1 MIGVT
6 SISYDWCN
14 TIQSNPMTTW
24 TAALSNDL
32 IPDYIKDLEVEAD
45 TREEAEDKLEAV
57 ISKSKDFQNF
67 SMTSIRKKRGGAR
80 PGAGRKKGTQ
90 GNYGCETVVA
100 RVPKHLKEALPEL
113 LTNIEQLKELVND
126 WESEANNSS
135 SPRYDR
141 ARKLISEIRA
151 LGF

>member
-1 MIGVT
+1 
-6 SISYDWCN
+6 
-14 TIQSNPMTTW
+14 MTTW

-57 ISKSKDFQNF
+57 ISKSGDFQNF

-113 LTNIEQLKELVND
+113 LTNIEQLKELIND
-126 WESEANNSS
+126 WDGEANNST